1 MKSIAKTKSQYS
13 IMDNTLVYGLGSL
26 GVGLLALLIK
36 YSFKSKCS
44 DVSLCFGLIHIQ
56 RDIEQELEE
65 QKIENNSH
73 SPKRELSLRN
83 LNSV

>member
-1 MKSIAKTKSQYS
+1 
-13 IMDNTLVYGLGSL
+13 MDNTLVYGLGSL

-56 RDIEQELEE
+56 RDIEQEIEE
-65 QKIENNSH
+65 QKIEERHPS
-73 SPKRELSLRN
+73 REVSMKN
-83 LNSV
+83 LNSI

>member
-1 MKSIAKTKSQYS
+1 
-13 IMDNTLVYGLGSL
+13 MDNTLVYGLGSL

-56 RDIEQELEE
+56 RDIEQEIEE
-65 QKIENNSH
+65 QKIEERH
-73 SPKRELSLRN
+73 MPQKEVSLKN
-83 LNSV
+83 LNSL

>member
-1 MKSIAKTKSQYS
+1 MN
-13 IMDNTLVYGLGSL
+13 DTLVYGLGSL

-56 RDIEQELEE
+56 RDIEQEIEE
-65 QKIENNSH
+65 QKMEDRHPPS
-73 SPKRELSLRN
+73 REVSMKN
-83 LNSV
+83 LNSI

>member
-1 MKSIAKTKSQYS
+1 MN
-13 IMDNTLVYGLGSL
+13 DTLVYGLGSL

-56 RDIEQELEE
+56 RDIEQEIEE
-65 QKIENNSH
+65 QKIEERH
-73 SPKRELSLRN
+73 MPPREVSLKN